1 MTDEREVFEKVEAQV
16 RALTGGYTAV
26 RSIPKGGFSFE
37 RKYLLSCGDAKRY
50 LLRIAPPLSDPGVL
64 PYKLAEFEV
73 IRQLRN
79 YSSLVP
85 GAHAFGTSDD
95 GSLCF
100 MVLDFMEGTDGEAA
114 LGGLAL
120 QDQYRLGVQAG
131 RELKRLHA
139 MPAPKDLPDWPGAV
153 SAKYARKA
161 AAFDAQSLRPPG
173 GIDRARLSRY
183 IRENISCIHGAGRTF
198 LHGDYHPANL
208 IVRDGRLTGIIDF
221 NRHDWGDPVHD
232 FLKMAFFTRAISI
245 PFSVGQ
251 IDGYHEGPVPALF
264 WKGYAVYCALTI
276 VLDLLWAH
284 DYARKSGLPG
294 EIGRS
299 EARVRRVYAD
309 HQALRW
315 TSRAGTGSTRDE
327 GAFRR
332 ERRGG
337 AGSVFFCNRQENS
350 GCCRGR

>member
-1 MTDEREVFEKVEAQV
+1 MKDWQEAFGKVEAQV
-16 RALTGGYTAV
+16 RALTGYTAV
-26 RSIPKGGFSFE
+26 RSIPKGFSFE
-37 RKYLLSCGDAKRY
+37 QKYVLSGADTKRY
-50 LLRIAPPLSDPGVL
+50 LLRIAPLSDPGVL

-73 IRQLRN
+73 IRRLRN
-79 YSSLVP
+79 SSSLVP

-95 GSLCF
+95 RSLCF

-114 LGGLAL
+114 LGGLAP

-131 RELKRLHA
+131 RELKRLHV
-139 MPAPKDLPDWPGAV
+139 MPAPADLLDWYGAV

-161 AAFDAQSLRPPG
+161 AAFDALGLRLP
-173 GIDRARLSRY
+173 GIDRMCLSRY

-221 NRHDWGDPVHD
+221 NRYDWGDPVHD
-232 FLKMAFFTRAISI
+232 FLKTAFFTRAISI

-251 IDGYHEGPVPALF
+251 IDGYHEGSVPELF
-264 WKGYAVYCALTI
+264 WKKYAVYCALTI
-276 VLDLLWAH
+276 VPDLLWAH
-284 DYARKSGLPG
+284 DYARKCGSPD

-309 HQALRW
+309 HQGFATDIPCWYREY
-315 TSRAGTGSTRDE
+315 E
-327 GAFRR
+327 G
-332 ERRGG
+332 
-337 AGSVFFCNRQENS
+337 
-350 GCCRGR
+350 